1 MKKIVL
7 ASALSVL
14 IATIAYAAAN
24 LTHPN
29 LKDAYSATEQAIHHI
44 QEAQQYSGNKK
55 VEFGGHAENALN
67 ALKKAE
73 AELVAGDEY
82 NNAHQKK

>member
-7 ASALSVL
+7 ASAVSIL
-14 IATIAYAAAN
+14 IAAAAYAAVN
-24 LTHPN
+24 ITHPN
-29 LKDAYSATEQAIHHI
+29 LKDAYSATEQAVKHI
-44 QEAQQYSGNKK
+44 QEAQQYSGNKQ

-67 ALKKAE
+67 HLKQAE
-73 AELVAGDEY
+73 AELVAGDQY

>member
-7 ASALSVL
+7 AGTLSIL
-14 IATIAYAAAN
+14 IATVAYAYTI
-24 LTHPN
+24 THPN
-29 LKDAYSATEQAIHHI
+29 LKDAYAETEQAIQHI
-44 QEAQQYSGNKK
+44 QAEQQANEK

-67 ALKKAE
+67 LLKKAE
-73 AELVAGDEY
+73 AELVAGDQY